1 MLLIVLALDP
11 LSCLPPTL
19 LAEEHGTASPK
30 WELGGPASPCGAARR
45 YITAQVSKPVRG
57 EWQAS
62 RADMQRAAV
71 SMLVMIA
78 WFGIQFTS
86 DYTHLIGQ
94 LKPTEKRNP
103 YWPLPEL
110 SMFADPRRHGA
121 APDFRVSGAL
131 VVCSLL
137 AFLSKVAFEG
147 ATLASLDRVSTAEL
161 KAGAV
166 IGAWSIA

>member
-1 MLLIVLALDP
+1 MLRAFARTIPAEIRW
-11 LSCLPPTL
+11 L
-19 LAEEHGTASPK
+19 LWPRAMIRPK

-78 WFGIQFTS
+78 WFGVQFTS

-94 LKPTEKRNP
+94 LKPTERRNP
-103 YWPLPEL
+103 Y
-110 SMFADPRRHGA
+110 
-121 APDFRVSGAL
+121 
-131 VVCSLL
+131 
-137 AFLSKVAFEG
+137 
-147 ATLASLDRVSTAEL
+147 
-161 KAGAV
+161 
-166 IGAWSIA
+166 